1 MAAGLLVAMAG
12 AWYWAFMPSVPA
24 PPVQTGGRAA
34 LSRPASAVPAVG
46 LDRLAAHDVRPVPE
60 PGRNPFQSGAAPR
73 VALPVGERS
82 VAPAAGPSS
91 SSGVVAAPTWPRLDL
106 IGVAEAREAGAVVR
120 TAILAG
126 PRGVQHARV
135 GDVVEQV
142 YRVDRIADRS
152 VEVRLL
158 PEQRTLRLALRP

>member
-12 AWYWAFMPSVPA
+12 AWYWALMPSVPA
-24 PPVQTGGRAA
+24 PPAPTGGRAA
-34 LSRPASAVPAVG
+34 SSRPASAVPAVG
-46 LDRLAAHDVRPVPE
+46 LDRLATHDVRPVPE

-73 VALPVGERS
+73 GAAPVGDRP
-82 VAPAAGPSS
+82 VAAAAGPSS

-135 GDVVEQV
+135 GDLVEQV

-152 VEVRLL
+152 VEVRLI